1 MAPFFILQFINI
13 KSANLTMTL
22 PMLSQY
28 QLLER
33 IVLKDSINTTH
44 IILSVTGTL
53 LSAALLYY
61 LSVRLYSREKF
72 L

>member
-1 MAPFFILQFINI
+1 
-13 KSANLTMTL
+13 
-22 PMLSQY
+22 
-28 QLLER
+28 
-33 IVLKDSINTTH
+33 
-44 IILSVTGTL
+44 L